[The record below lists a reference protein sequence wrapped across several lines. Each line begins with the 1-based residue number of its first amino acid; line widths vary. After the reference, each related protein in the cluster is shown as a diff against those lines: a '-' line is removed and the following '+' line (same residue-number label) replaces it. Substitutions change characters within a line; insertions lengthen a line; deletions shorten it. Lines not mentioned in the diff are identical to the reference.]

1 MTIYKACHDDRS
13 NWWIPAAPSTW
24 SDRLLAWSAK
34 TSLIRII
41 RFSCHSSY
49 LCFST
54 PINWSERGG
63 DQHGFSGGLW
73 WTDGTGGLLGE
84 QGCHCWDDPAFGKVT
99 MSSNFAS
106 WSSFLKHD
114 PTLPIRDLAS
124 QGIRVNC
131 IAPGLFDTPLLQ
143 SLPEKVSHRWAS
155 KLCQS
160 SPYQGSCLPCQNCAQ
175 PKPPGKPW
183 RIRSTCGEHCTQ

>member
-1 MTIYKACHDDRS
+1 MLTGPAGEYLRHLQRDPTGCWLDRQKR
-13 NWWIPAAPSTW
+13 TW
-24 SDRLLAWSAK
+24 FRQSGFLFILAICAFFK
-34 TSLIRII
+34 TN
-41 RFSCHSSY
+41 
-49 LCFST
+49 
-54 PINWSERGG
+54 NWSERGG

-73 WTDGTGGLLGE
+73 WTNGTGGILGK

-99 MSSNFAS
+99 MSSKLAS
-106 WSSFLKHD
+106 LSSFLKHD

-155 KLCQS
+155 KLCQNS
-160 SPYQGSCLPCQNCAQ
+160 TYQGPCLPCQNCAQ

-183 RIRSTCGEHCTQ
+183 RIRTTCGEHCTQ

>member
-1 MTIYKACHDDRS
+1 MMTGPTGEYLRHLQRDPTGCWLDRQKRTWLRQPGFLS
-13 NWWIPAAPSTW
+13 FLPFVLFFTYQLVREGWWSTRHQW
-24 SDRLLAWSAK
+24 QPLMDKWDRRLTRQA
-34 TSLIRII
+34 RV
-41 RFSCHSSY
+41 
-49 LCFST
+49 
-54 PINWSERGG
+54 P
-63 DQHGFSGGLW
+63 
-73 WTDGTGGLLGE
+73 LLGWPCLW
-84 QGCHCWDDPAFGKVT
+84 QGNHVFQILLHGAFV
-99 MSSNFAS
+99 
-106 WSSFLKHD
+106 LKHD

-155 KLCQS
+155 KLCQN

-183 RIRSTCGEHCTQ
+183 RIRTTCGEHCTQ